1 MNAIKRVWAGN
12 AGLAKTY
19 WAYGILGSLPWF
31 IALYLMPPES
41 YASVAVLFAFL
52 AYSLVVSAGVWHAAS
67 SYSGPVTWAVLAK
80 VVSVLGIVLG
90 VVMLFSLSVALIGS
104 SLEHL

>member
-12 AGLAKTY
+12 AGQDKTY
-19 WAYGILGSLPWF
+19 WVYGILGSLPWL
-31 IALYLMPPES
+31 IALYLMPQES

-52 AYSLVVSAGVWHAAS
+52 AYSLVVNAGVWHAAS

-80 VVSVLGIVLG
+80 VVSVLGIVLA
-90 VVMLFSLSVALIGS
+90 VVMLFIHSVLLIGS
-104 SLEHL
+104 NL